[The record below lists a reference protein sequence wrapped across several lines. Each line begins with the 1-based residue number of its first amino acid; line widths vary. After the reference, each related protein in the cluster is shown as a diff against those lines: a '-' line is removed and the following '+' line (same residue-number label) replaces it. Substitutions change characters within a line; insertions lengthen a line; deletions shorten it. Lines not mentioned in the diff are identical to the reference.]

1 MLEIAFD
8 KSQHNFMI
16 KILEISGVK
25 FPYLNI
31 IYSKPITN
39 IKLNGDKVKAILLK
53 SGTRQGCLL
62 SPYLFNIV
70 LGVLP
75 RSTRKLKQIKGIQI
89 EKEDVKTPLFVD
101 DMIIYMSGS
110 KKFH

>member
-16 KILEISGVK
+16 KVLEISGVK

-39 IKLNGDKVKAILLK
+39 IKLNGDKVKAIL
-53 SGTRQGCLL
+53 
-62 SPYLFNIV
+62 
-70 LGVLP
+70 
-75 RSTRKLKQIKGIQI
+75 
-89 EKEDVKTPLFVD
+89 VK
-101 DMIIYMSGS
+101 
-110 KKFH
+110 